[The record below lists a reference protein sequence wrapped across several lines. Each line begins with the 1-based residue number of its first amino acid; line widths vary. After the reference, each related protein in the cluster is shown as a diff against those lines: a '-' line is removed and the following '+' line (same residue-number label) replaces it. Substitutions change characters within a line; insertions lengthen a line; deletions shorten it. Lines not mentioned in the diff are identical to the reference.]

1 MANGVLG
8 LAPSSNSIINAL
20 YRADI
25 IESPIIGINLENP
38 MDDDQRSQVSLGFVD
53 YDEVDGGEE
62 GVNYYSNLAI
72 DNWGLLMDD
81 FLYNDTDMT
90 DDRKAKVALIDSGNT
105 SIQIPQTMYNNVMRE
120 MRKTVKE
127 IYS

>member
-1 MANGVLG
+1 MFMVADKVSGDFYANGVLG
-8 LAPSSNSIINAL
+8 LSPSSNSFITAL

-25 IESPIIGINLENP
+25 IESPIIGLNYENP
-38 MDDDQRSQVSLGFVD
+38 LDDKSKSQISLGFVD
-53 YDEVDGGEE
+53 YDDIDGGEE

-90 DDRKAKVALIDSGNT
+90 GDRKAKVALIDSGNT
-105 SIQIPQTMYNNVMRE
+105 SI
-120 MRKTVKE
+120 
-127 IYS
+127 